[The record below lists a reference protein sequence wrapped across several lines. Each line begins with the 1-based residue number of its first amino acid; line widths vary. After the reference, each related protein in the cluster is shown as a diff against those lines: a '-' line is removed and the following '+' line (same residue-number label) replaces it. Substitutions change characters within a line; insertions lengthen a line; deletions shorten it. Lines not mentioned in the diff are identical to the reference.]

1 MYHIQMSL
9 FRFPNHRASDV
20 STFAEIRVS
29 YFTQVGSLPGNV
41 AYFGGYEIGKA
52 LVPPGAGMVGDM
64 AVGAVAQVIAGAVF
78 TPIDVVKERLQVQGL
93 IPTTTRHDS
102 SMKPTGAV
110 GVCGFFSSSP
120 AVGAVRTLLRENG
133 MMGLMRGYW
142 VSQTLSVLMVRKI
155 ALGHLLGYELVL
167 FRVTQATNAVWIPW
181 NMLYI
186 SLYEEFKRAAR
197 AGRLF
202 DQASAERTAGGGSG
216 ESSSPASSDRLQSP
230 GTPDVGEGLGAPAG
244 VEHQELPAWVLG
256 ICSAGETLRRSDE
269 SVCIH

>member
-1 MYHIQMSL
+1 MSL
-9 FRFPNHRASDV
+9 LRFPNHSTSDL
-20 STFAEIRVS
+20 STFAEVGVS

-52 LVPPGAGMVGDM
+52 LIPPGAGMVGDM
-64 AVGAVAQVIAGAVF
+64 AVGAVAQIIAGAVF

-102 SMKPTGAV
+102 SMKPVGAA
-110 GVCGFFSSSP
+110 GGSGLFGASP

-133 MMGLMRGYW
+133 VMGLMRGYW
-142 VSQTLSVLMVRKI
+142 VSQTLSVPVLMVRKI
-155 ALGHLLGYELVL
+155 ALGHVLGYEFVL

-202 DQASAERTAGGGSG
+202 DQASAERTAGGR
-216 ESSSPASSDRLQSP
+216 EASSPASSDRLQSP
-230 GTPDVGEGLGAPAG
+230 GTPEVGEGLGAPDG
-244 VEHQELPAWVLG
+244 VEHKELPAWVLG
-256 ICSAGETLRRSDE
+256 ICSAGET
-269 SVCIH
+269 I